1 MKKTAKAIAAV
12 VMATAMT
19 VPAFAAGITEAQA
32 REIALKHAGVCE
44 DDVCFMTITNDWNEG
59 IQVYDVAFCVGKI
72 AYSCSV
78 DAETGTVKKYDV
90 VF

>member
-32 REIALKHAGVCE
+32 GEIALKHAGVCE

-90 VF
+90 NF

>member
-32 REIALKHAGVCE
+32 GEIALKHAGVCK
-44 DDVCFMTITNDWNEG
+44 DDVCFMTITNDLNEG

-72 AYSCSV
+72 AYSCSI

>member
-19 VPAFAAGITEAQA
+19 VPAFAASITEAQA
-32 REIALKHAGVCE
+32 GEIALKHAGVCE

-90 VF
+90 SF